1 MDQHPIPQDVTGFQF
16 KLIGSMTVKQFGYVA
31 AGVISAV
38 ILYYLP
44 LSGFFGIIFKIIFIP
59 LLGGSGVVIAF
70 IPIEGRPVD
79 IMATNFF
86 KALFSPNQ
94 YVYRK
99 QGRILSFTHIAA
111 SAPKAAKQIKKTE
124 ARAAEKKEHPVDT
137 KSQQLQAYLM
147 HEGSQTHTEADKK
160 EMAFL
165 KSFSDIATK
174 TAPAAAPVGT
184 THHVS
189 TTTGLKKTV
198 TVAHPSIAAPKPQVA
213 LPTVKPAQP
222 AKLAASPPAVQA
234 APKAAPAKP
243 AVAPAPSPMHE
254 QAKLLEDQVKAIH
267 EQKAQLEQELLK
279 LKSQLSTQKT
289 GVPATETAPAAQTPP
304 AVAAPQPMAPA
315 HVAKPAAPAATTS
328 SQYVKIIPPTEKK
341 KINMPSVSDT
351 PNVVVGIVKDPRG
364 NVLPN
369 ILVEIKDKEGN
380 PVRAFK
386 TNPLG
391 QFASATPLAN
401 GIYTIELE
409 DPKKQQQ
416 FDVIQLAAN
425 GLVLMP
431 IEIVSHDAREQL
443 RKELFN

>member
-44 LSGFFGIIFKIIFIP
+44 LSGFFGIMFKILFIP
-59 LLGGSGVVIAF
+59 LLGGSGVIIAF

-86 KALFSPNQ
+86 KAVLSPNQ

-111 SAPKAAKQIKKTE
+111 STPKTPKQQKKVDEKAADK
-124 ARAAEKKEHPVDT
+124 EKHPVDT

-147 HEGSQTHTEADKK
+147 HEGTQTHTAADKK
-160 EMAFL
+160 ETAFL
-165 KSFSDIATK
+165 KSFAEIATK
-174 TAPAAAPVGT
+174 TAPTPATPVAGQG
-184 THHVS
+184 THHVAAATS
-189 TTTGLKKTV
+189 AIKKIPV
-198 TVAHPSIAAPKPQVA
+198 SAKPSAPTQA
-213 LPTVKPAQP
+213 IAQP
-222 AKLAASPPAVQA
+222 KAVTPQTKTPPAPEQS
-234 APKAAPAKP
+234 
-243 AVAPAPSPMHE
+243 SPIHE
-254 QAKLLEDQVKAIH
+254 QAKILEAQVKQIH
-267 EQKAQLEQELLK
+267 EQKVQLEQELMRLK
-279 LKSQLSTQKT
+279 GQLSTQKT
-289 GVPATETAPAAQTPP
+289 AIAAATP
-304 AVAAPQPMAPA
+304 AAPQPVAPVA
-315 HVAKPAAPAATTS
+315 PAKPAPISPTPS
-328 SQYVKIIPPTEKK
+328 SQYVKIIPQAERK
-341 KINMPSVSDT
+341 KINLPSVSDT

-364 NVLPN
+364 NVIPN

-401 GIYTIELE
+401 GVYTIELE

-425 GLVLMP
+425 GYVLMP

-443 RKELFN
+443 RKELFT